1 MLSPKACWTSR
12 CFESCGGC
20 YGDCCSWKIWV
31 LCGWLQE
38 SSPGT
43 KSLFAW
49 WVKRQKVA
57 RTWLWFP
64 LRKQS
69 PEWQARAGTKGHH
82 TRCYDLVSCQGFVFL
97 LPPGGPRAGN
107 PTWYVMYGMAWYG
120 TYVCV
125 CMCLFVFFNK
135 YIIFLYYILNIC
147 TCISI
152 YIHIYIL

>member
-1 MLSPKACWTSR
+1 MAVISIAK
-12 CFESCGGC
+12 
-20 YGDCCSWKIWV
+20 
-31 LCGWLQE
+31 
-38 SSPGT
+38 T
-43 KSLFAW
+43 KS
-49 WVKRQKVA
+49 
-57 RTWLWFP
+57 
-64 LRKQS
+64 
-69 PEWQARAGTKGHH
+69 EWQARAGTKGHH

-152 YIHIYIL
+152 YIHIYIYIL